1 MRVLIVGAGPTGLT
15 AAVELARQGLIPT
28 IIDQRSNLSSLSRA
42 VGILPKTIQILK
54 KSGVSQ
60 TLLSKGIQIKKFW
73 IYDQDRK
80 TASISLNSK
89 NNESGY
95 LIGLPQ
101 DRTEAALRD
110 NLLNFGVKVKY
121 GTKLENLY
129 QESDKIIV
137 SLQSGA
143 EIPFDLIIGAD
154 GIKSKTRECIGVE
167 YCGFDLQET
176 WSIADI
182 ISLTWQHAT
191 DFTLCTSHDGTVAV
205 VIPLE
210 KNRYRVISNTEN
222 AIEAL
227 AIPIEVHELLDE
239 GQFQIS
245 IRQAKDYCQGRVYL
259 AGDAAHCQ
267 SPVGG
272 RGMNLG
278 IADAAILANRIING
292 NLESYEKTRQ
302 IEGKRNILQSERL
315 RKVFT
320 TKNCFAYHL
329 RTKFLKMVHS
339 QPRLQSQIAKR
350 FLDI

>member
-15 AAVELARQGLIPT
+15 AAVELARQGLKPK
-28 IIDQRSNLSSLSRA
+28 IIDQRSNLSSSSRA
-42 VGILPKTIQILK
+42 VGILPKTIQILQ
-54 KSGVSQ
+54 KSGVSG
-60 TLLSKGIQIKKFW
+60 TLLSKGIQIKNFL
-73 IYDQDRK
+73 IYDQNRK
-80 TASISLNSK
+80 TASISLNTK
-89 NNESGY
+89 NKESGY

-110 NLLNFGVKVKY
+110 NLLNLGVKVEY

-129 QESDKIIV
+129 QESDKVIA
-137 SLQSGA
+137 SLENGV
-143 EIPFDLIIGAD
+143 EIPFDLVIGAD
-154 GIKSKTRECIGVE
+154 GIKSKTRECIGVD
-167 YCGFDLQET
+167 YYGFDLQET

-182 ISLTWQHAT
+182 TSLTWQHAVE
-191 DFTLCTSHDGTVAV
+191 FTLCTSHDGTVAV
-205 VIPLE
+205 VIPLD
-210 KNRYRVISNTEN
+210 KNRYRVISNTED

-227 AIPIEVHELLDE
+227 GIPIEVHELLYQ

-245 IRQAKDYCQGRVYL
+245 IRQARNYCKGQVYL

-292 NLESYEKTRQ
+292 NLDSYEKNRQ
-302 IEGKRNILQSERL
+302 VEAKRNIQQSERL
-315 RKVFT
+315 RKIFT
-320 TKNCFAYHL
+320 TKSYFTYYL
-329 RTKFLKMVHS
+329 RTGILKIVDS
-339 QPRLQSQIAKR
+339 QPKLQSQIAKR